1 MNHTKKMIAPIIITT
16 LMVLYYAGMV
26 VLFLCV
32 RGIPFWA
39 KALMVIAP
47 LAVCGVM
54 VGVLVSRIKEI
65 RGGEEDDLSK
75 Y

>member
-1 MNHTKKMIAPIIITT
+1 MNHTKKMIAPIIITA
-16 LMVLYYAGMV
+16 LMVLYYVGMV

-32 RGIPFWA
+32 GDIPFWA
-39 KALMVIAP
+39 KTVLVIAP

-54 VGVLVSRIKEI
+54 IGVLVSRIKEI